1 MKVNMQSLPILLNRL
16 KVTADQLLFLV
27 LVHDHL
33 YAHLYAYTE
42 NNRGF
47 SKEIIE
53 DLIDKGYLETTN
65 KNRSELYVDSYET
78 TQKYKLAIYAAD
90 KSVASEEFW
99 EAFPSFIT
107 IDTKKIPAK
116 SLDKEKFLKTYYD
129 KIGKYPDFHSSVM
142 EALAFAVENSMI
154 CMGLE
159 KWFLSE
165 QWDELLKEKKGRTK
179 RQFPNEQIF

>member
-1 MKVNMQSLPILLNRL
+1 MKSLVVLLNRL
-16 KVTADQLLFLV
+16 NVTADQFLFLV

-33 YAHLYAYTE
+33 YANLYAYTE
-42 NNRGF
+42 NNKGF
-47 SKEIIE
+47 AKELIQ
-53 DLIDKGYLETTN
+53 DLVDKGYLEATSRV
-65 KNRSELYVDSYET
+65 KAELYVDSYET
-78 TQKYKLAIYAAD
+78 TNKYQMAIYSAD
-90 KSVASEEFW
+90 KNVASEEFW

-116 SLDKEKFLKTYYD
+116 SLDKEKFLKAYYD
-129 KIGKYPDFHSSVM
+129 KIGKYPDFHDKVM
-142 EALAFAVENSMI
+142 EALAFAVEHSMI

-165 QWDELLKEKKGRTK
+165 QWDEVLKEKKGKTK